1 MGSRLAREG
10 VMLHI
15 ESILQFPNPST
26 PDLGCFIRQKHGFET
41 DPDVDLLNVHV
52 EFNPSIDFSPP
63 YHQTYF
69 RVLCGEAAFFQ
80 RCLVY
85 MTTDASIPPPI
96 LQHFP
101 PNFILGGDYTPRPS
115 DWQSF
120 PTQFGQRLY
129 WFFGQHRNPATTTW
143 QPDALVRH
151 SYSLYDN
158 GTLSVVQYDDTGG
171 DRDFDD
177 FELEVAIVG
186 RRSWQEVIQAEG
198 QAAVNQRIERESIP
212 RLRALLEKRPK

>member
-1 MGSRLAREG
+1 MHHL
-10 VMLHI
+10 I

-26 PDLGCFIRQKHGFET
+26 PDLGCFVRQKHGFET
-41 DPDVDLLNVHV
+41 DPDVDFLNVHV
-52 EFNPSIDFSPP
+52 EFNPSIDFHPA
-63 YHQTYF
+63 YHQCYF
-69 RVLCGEAAFFQ
+69 RVLCGEAGFFQ

-85 MTTDASIPPPI
+85 MTPDANIPPPI
-96 LQHFP
+96 LEHFP
-101 PNFILGGDYTPRPS
+101 PNFVLGGDYTPRPS

-120 PTQFGQRLY
+120 PTQSGQRFY
-129 WFFGQHRNPATTTW
+129 WFFGQNRNPATTTW

-151 SYSLYDN
+151 SYSIYDN

-186 RRSWQEVIQAEG
+186 RRSWRDVIQAEG
-198 QAAVNQRIERESIP
+198 QAAINQRIERDGIP
-212 RLRALLEKRPK
+212 RLRALAAKAPKPD